1 MVRGGGDGGGGGGAG
16 LESYGATILRV
27 TLGVIF
33 IMHAKLALFTFGP
46 SGTAAFQRSLG
57 VPLPELGA
65 WYVIIAHGLGGA
77 LLVLGVFT
85 RWAALANLPIM
96 AGAFFLVHLKQG
108 FFVGKDGGFEF
119 VMLVLAANLAQ
130 VFLGAGA
137 LALRR

>member
-1 MVRGGGDGGGGGGAG
+1 MARAAPGPPPI
-16 LESYGATILRV
+16 ESYGVTILRV

-33 IMHAKLALFTFGP
+33 LMHAYLALVVIGVR
-46 SGTAAFQRSLG
+46 GAIAFQRSLG
-57 VPLPELGA
+57 IPLPEVGA
-65 WYVIIAHGLGGA
+65 WYAIVAHGLGGA
-77 LLVLGVFT
+77 LLVLGLWT

-108 FFVGKDGGFEF
+108 FFMGPGGGYEY
-119 VMLVLAANLAQ
+119 VLLVLAATLAQ